1 MALPLYGCRSCAV
14 HDAIV
19 FCLCCVAR
27 LCLHCDAA
35 VHTVTAAA
43 ALHARAPLCDACGD
57 APAVLR
63 CDGTVTLCAV
73 CAGRGAPGFTRTG
86 VATYTGCPGPAEMA
100 RLISVDPPQPQ
111 QDFEAWLADKLPR
124 LLEDDEQDHQL
135 PPDWD
140 VAMETARL
148 EKMLADSCYTQPEV
162 VYSSSS
168 YGNGNQLLSSSPAGY
183 CQQQHQATVSAV
195 QPSWQSN
202 NDAGFPFCG
211 GVFSERADF
220 MQAAQPRQMTTGASD
235 HDKML
240 LQDASA
246 MAKKREER
254 ERAKQRYNE
263 KKKNRRFCKQ
273 IMYASR
279 KARADTRKRVKGR
292 FAKAQHDDDPQIH
305 DGPSASTATV
315 KRETSSP

>member
-1 MALPLYGCRSCAV
+1 MHDGIVGIQLGSHPMTRATCLTAMPITITITCSLHHRYGPPPPSSSHLVLVDSSAPRMALPLYGCRSCAV

-35 VHTVTAAA
+35 VH
-43 ALHARAPLCDACGD
+43 RATD

-63 CDGTVTLCAV
+63 CGGTVTLCAV

-162 VYSSSS
+162 VYVR
-168 YGNGNQLLSSSPAGY
+168 Y
-183 CQQQHQATVSAV
+183 CIIYV
-195 QPSWQSN
+195 N
-202 NDAGFPFCG
+202 
-211 GVFSERADF
+211 
-220 MQAAQPRQMTTGASD
+220 
-235 HDKML
+235 
-240 LQDASA
+240 
-246 MAKKREER
+246 
-254 ERAKQRYNE
+254 
-263 KKKNRRFCKQ
+263 
-273 IMYASR
+273 
-279 KARADTRKRVKGR
+279 
-292 FAKAQHDDDPQIH
+292 
-305 DGPSASTATV
+305 
-315 KRETSSP
+315 